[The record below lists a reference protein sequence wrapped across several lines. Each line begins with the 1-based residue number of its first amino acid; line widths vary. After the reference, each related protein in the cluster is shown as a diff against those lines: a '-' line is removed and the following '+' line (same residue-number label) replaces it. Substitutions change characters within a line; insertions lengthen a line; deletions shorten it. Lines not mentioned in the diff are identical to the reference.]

1 MMNQD
6 IQAEEHIEE
15 DQMRHRIIKR
25 ARISDWVKIGNKK
38 KKKNLRENERK
49 RDSDPAGFYRE
60 LMMDLFST

>member
-25 ARISDWVKIGNKK
+25 ARISD
-38 KKKNLRENERK
+38 
-49 RDSDPAGFYRE
+49 
-60 LMMDLFST
+60 